1 MKQYLLGSVLL
12 NVFLFPWFM
21 QNSVLGA
28 IEDIPIMIAKWIF
41 LILIVIFIEQSLA
54 KVRLFK
60 IADYLAVSFTLAI
73 FSVVIFVLGGL
84 V

>member
-1 MKQYLLGSVLL
+1 MIGKWLL
-12 NVFLFPWFM
+12 
-21 QNSVLGA
+21 
-28 IEDIPIMIAKWIF
+28 

-60 IADYLAVSFTLAI
+60 IADYLAVSFTLSI

-84 V
+84 A